1 MSLTPK
7 KEAFAQAVASG
18 MTQADAYRTAY
29 NAENMKPETIASKA
43 SILMADGN
51 VRARVDELRA
61 PIAEKA
67 QITLESH
74 LDDLLRLRRMA
85 EDNNDI
91 KAAISAEIARG
102 KAAGIVVDK
111 KEITGKNGG
120 PIEQK
125 TSVAI
130 DSTKEWLNDTI
141 SRINA
146 ANRQTD

>member
-7 KEAFAQAVASG
+7 QEAFAQAVASG
-18 MTQADAYRTAY
+18 MTQADAYRSAY
-29 NAENMKPETIASKA
+29 NADKMKPETIQNSAYK
-43 SILMADGN
+43 LMQDGDIT
-51 VRARVDELRA
+51 ARIEELRA
-61 PIAEKA
+61 PIAAKA

-102 KAAGIVVDK
+102 KAAGIIVDK

>member
-1 MSLTPK
+1 MSMSLTPK
-7 KEAFAQAVASG
+7 QEAFAQAVASG
-18 MTQADAYRTAY
+18 MTQADAYRKAY
-29 NAENMKPETIASKA
+29 NADKMKVETIASKA

-51 VRARVDELRA
+51 IRARVEELRA

-102 KAAGIVVDK
+102 KAAGIIVDK
-111 KEITGKNGG
+111 KEITGKDGG
-120 PIEQK
+120 PLKYDQVTRTI
-125 TSVAI
+125 I
-130 DSTKEWLNDTI
+130 DPQVK
-141 SRINA
+141 
-146 ANRQTD
+146 